1 MSTLKEII
9 GHQENINTLLKAVQF
24 GKVAHAYL
32 FVGTDGVGKNTTAQ
46 AFAKSLLC
54 EQPLAGQSCNHCKS
68 CRQFS
73 SDNHPDFYTVVPS
86 GATIKL
92 EQIHQI
98 QKSVGYRSYQGGRQ
112 VYIIRQCD
120 VMTLEAANALLK
132 TLEEPQGNTVFILT
146 SSRPY
151 ALLPTILSRCQQFW
165 FKPMA
170 VSEIV
175 AGLGRYTDAS
185 PEQQQMLAVMA
196 GGSLG
201 RALQLSSADMHASR
215 RRVLTLLEIVQR
227 GGFVELLQQGAELA
241 TDRSAVLD
249 WVELLQLWLRDLLVW
264 QLTGEQSLLINIDLT
279 KELADAAGYS
289 VEQLLGML
297 EETERARMRLEA
309 KGNVRLVVEVLL
321 LQLAQLA
328 GNKGG

>member
-1 MSTLKEII
+1 MPTFKEII
-9 GHQENINTLLKAVQF
+9 GHHENINTLLKAVQV

-32 FVGTDGVGKNTTAQ
+32 FVGTAGVGKNTIAQ
-46 AFAKSLLC
+46 AFAQSLLC
-54 EQPLAGQSCNHCKS
+54 EQPLAGQSCNHCKG
-68 CRQFS
+68 CQQFS
-73 SDNHPDFYTVVPS
+73 GGNHPDFYTIVPS
-86 GATIKL
+86 GVTIKL

-112 VYIIRQCD
+112 VYIIQQCD
-120 VMTLEAANALLK
+120 VMTAEAANALLK
-132 TLEEPQGNTVFILT
+132 TLEEPQGNAVFILT

-175 AGLGRYTDAS
+175 EGLGRYSDVT

-201 RALQLSSADMHASR
+201 RALQLATADMHASR
-215 RRVLTLLEIVQR
+215 KRVLTVLDIIHR
-227 GGFVELLQQGAELA
+227 GGMVELLQQGAELA
-241 TDRSAVLD
+241 TDRSTVVE

-264 QLTGEQSLLINIDLT
+264 QLTEEKSLLINIDLT
-279 KELADAAGYS
+279 TELATAAGYS
-289 VEQLLGML
+289 VEQLLGMM

-309 KGNVRLVVEVLL
+309 NGNMRLVVEVLL

-328 GNKGG
+328 GKKGG

>member
-32 FVGTDGVGKNTTAQ
+32 FVGTDGVGKNTTAR
-46 AFAKSLLC
+46 AFAKGLLC

-68 CRQFS
+68 CHQFN

-86 GATIKL
+86 GVTIKL
-92 EQIHQI
+92 EQIHQM

-112 VYIIRQCD
+112 VYIIEQCD

-151 ALLPTILSRCQQFW
+151 AVLPTILSRCQQFW

-170 VSEIV
+170 VAEIV
-175 AGLGRYTDAS
+175 AGLERYTDVS
-185 PEQQQMLAVMA
+185 PEQKQMLAIMA

-201 RALQLSSADMHASR
+201 RALQLSTADMHTSR
-215 RRVLTLLEIVQR
+215 RQVLTLLEMVQR
-227 GGFVELLQQGAELA
+227 GGLVELLQQGAELA
-241 TDRSAVLD
+241 TERSAVLD

-264 QLTGEQSLLINIDLT
+264 HLTEDQSLLINIDLT
-279 KELADAAGYS
+279 TELTNTTQYS